1 MVMMSYVQAA
11 GWDHPPARADR
22 RRFVGG
28 PHGRTGQQDTVT
40 ANKDMSGENSNKVSF
55 FVDNIVLLP
64 VIRQTIMK

>member
-40 ANKDMSGENSNKVSF
+40 ANKDMSGENRNKVSF
-55 FVDNIVLLP
+55 LLGNIVLFS
-64 VIRQTIMK
+64 ITKRNIMK